1 MTTTTTRR
9 RTTTTT
15 RTITTRT
22 TTTTAQQHD
31 SCRRTTG
38 APRIVEPARATRPTA
53 THQGTQP
60 GSQAKVEK
68 HSWQQQQQPQQQQQ
82 LLLLLLRIIIIMEF
96 SGDGGWRAGMLGEG
110 GGSDYFF
117 FLGGGGGARNIIILC
132 VFQFIPT
139 SSEKK
144 IEAQFI
150 RMSSNSFVCLPPKR
164 SLNPNSFVC
173 LQIHSYIFQKKHCIS
188 IPSSV
193 FQFIR
198 MSSNSF
204 VCLLGGDGGWR
215 AGMVGGGGGSDY
227 IYLFFL
233 GGEGGRGTLLFCVYS
248 NAFVC
253 LPIHSYVFG
262 KKLKPNS
269 FVCLP
274 IHSYVYYSDYYY

>member
-1 MTTTTTRR
+1 
-9 RTTTTT
+9 
-15 RTITTRT
+15 
-22 TTTTAQQHD
+22 
-31 SCRRTTG
+31 
-38 APRIVEPARATRPTA
+38 
-53 THQGTQP
+53 
-60 GSQAKVEK
+60 
-68 HSWQQQQQPQQQQQ
+68 
-82 LLLLLLRIIIIMEF
+82 
-96 SGDGGWRAGMLGEG
+96 MLGEG
-110 GGSDYFF
+110 GERLYMFF
-117 FLGGGGGARNIIILC
+117 PRGGGWARNIIIFC

-173 LQIHSYIFQKKHCIS
+173 LQIHSYIFQKNTASQFLRLYSNSFVCLPIHS
-188 IPSSV
+188 YV
-193 FQFIR
+193 FSAGMVG

-215 AGMVGGGGGSDY
+215 GGSDY

-248 NAFVC
+248 NAFVN

-274 IHSYVYYSDYYY
+274 IHWGG

>member
-1 MTTTTTRR
+1 
-9 RTTTTT
+9 
-15 RTITTRT
+15 
-22 TTTTAQQHD
+22 
-31 SCRRTTG
+31 
-38 APRIVEPARATRPTA
+38 
-53 THQGTQP
+53 
-60 GSQAKVEK
+60 
-68 HSWQQQQQPQQQQQ
+68 
-82 LLLLLLRIIIIMEF
+82 
-96 SGDGGWRAGMLGEG
+96 MLGEG
-110 GGSDYFF
+110 GGAIIFF

-144 IEAQFI
+144 LKP
-150 RMSSNSFVCLPPKR
+150 NSFVCLPIHSYVFPPKR

-173 LQIHSYIFQKKHCIS
+173 LQIHSYIFQKKTLHLNSFVCIPIHS
-188 IPSSV
+188 YV

-198 MSSNSF
+198 MSSRRGWW
-204 VCLLGGDGGWR
+204 VEGGDGGWR
-215 AGMVGGGGGSDY
+215 GGGSDY

-274 IHSYVYYSDYYY
+274 IHWGGGSPPRTRIIISRFIRMSSNSWDWMGVPPRTIIYYYFAEIIIMNRFRFIIIISRK

>member
-1 MTTTTTRR
+1 M
-9 RTTTTT
+9 
-15 RTITTRT
+15 
-22 TTTTAQQHD
+22 
-31 SCRRTTG
+31 
-38 APRIVEPARATRPTA
+38 V
-53 THQGTQP
+53 
-60 GSQAKVEK
+60 
-68 HSWQQQQQPQQQQQ
+68 
-82 LLLLLLRIIIIMEF
+82 
-96 SGDGGWRAGMLGEG
+96 G
-110 GGSDYFF
+110 GGQGCWVKGGGAIIFF
-117 FLGGGGGARNIIILC
+117 FLGGEGGRGTLLFSVYSNSFLRLR
-132 VFQFIPT
+132 
-139 SSEKK
+139 KK
-144 IEAQFI
+144 KLKP
-150 RMSSNSFVCLPPKR
+150 NSFVCLPIHSYVFPPKR

-204 VCLLGGDGGWR
+204 VCLLGGDGGYVFQFIRMSSRRGWWVEGGDGGWR
-215 AGMVGGGGGSDY
+215 GGSDY

-274 IHSYVYYSDYYY
+274 IHWGG